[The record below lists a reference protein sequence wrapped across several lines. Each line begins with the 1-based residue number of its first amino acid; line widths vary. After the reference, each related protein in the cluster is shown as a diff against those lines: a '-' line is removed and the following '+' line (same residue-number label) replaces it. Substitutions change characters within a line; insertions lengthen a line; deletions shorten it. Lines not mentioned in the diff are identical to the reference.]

1 MDHPNSPLQLTKR
14 NIKGW
19 YFYSFSSK
27 PFVVSAVSTYIPLLL
42 ERFAR
47 SNGVQLG
54 NHSLPCTSE
63 SDKCVLPLFNTFY
76 VDTASFALYTFSV
89 SVLFQTITVVTVSGI
104 VDLWNS
110 VRLKGL
116 VLVMFSVIGA
126 VTTIFI
132 SRLAESQIYALP
144 LLYIVANSC
153 FGVINVVGNSLLP
166 IFVSDLVKYSDDLN
180 QPLGGSE
187 SSIEKLSSIISG
199 RGASLGYSSA
209 LLTQIVSMFLVHKSR
224 TQQDIQ
230 VAVLFVGVWW
240 LFWQLPM
247 LWLFNDIPHADGSLS
262 SSPVSSTSS
271 RLARSR
277 EYYSNKKIWS
287 LKSLG
292 YGWKSLWSAFKH
304 ARLLKDVMIFLL
316 GWFIISDS
324 VTTINSTAILF
335 AKTEL
340 EMVTLNL
347 ITISV
352 ITMVDAMIGAIVIPQ
367 FLAKRFNLL
376 PHQILMYI
384 ILWTSFIPFYGIL
397 GFFFENIGLKH
408 KFEMYMLAVWYGL
421 SLGGLSAVS
430 RSVFSLIIPKGKE
443 STFFSMFS
451 MTDKGSSIIG
461 PFLIGLVTDKT
472 HEIRY
477 SFYLLFALLML
488 ALPVLNS
495 LDVGRGKRE
504 AEELA
509 SIITSRQ
516 NSPEASVL
524 PEEHLQTD

>member
-1 MDHPNSPLQLTKR
+1 MDPPNSPLQLTKK

-19 YFYSFSSK
+19 YFYSFSSE

-47 SNGVQLG
+47 SNGVLLS
-54 NHSLPCTSE
+54 NHNLPCTSE
-63 SDKCVLPLFNTFY
+63 SDKCVLPLFSTFY

-116 VLVMFSVIGA
+116 VLVLFSIIGA
-126 VTTIFI
+126 LTTICI

-166 IFVSDLVKYSDDLN
+166 IFVSDLVKFSDEAT
-180 QPLGGSE
+180 QPLGGRE
-187 SSIEKLSSIISG
+187 SSVEKLSSIISG

-209 LLTQIVSMFLVHKSR
+209 LLTQIVSMFLVHKSK

-240 LFWQLPM
+240 LFWQFPM
-247 LWLFNDIPHADGSLS
+247 LWLFNDIPHADAS
-262 SSPVSSTSS
+262 SSSSSS

-277 EYYSNKKIWS
+277 EYYSSKKIWS
-287 LKSLG
+287 MKSLG
-292 YGWKSLWSAFKH
+292 YGWKSLIDAFKH

-352 ITMVDAMIGAIVIPQ
+352 ITMVDAMIGAFVIPQ

-384 ILWTSFIPFYGIL
+384 IMWTSFIPFYGIL
-397 GFFFENIGLKH
+397 GFFFESIGLKH

-477 SFYLLFALLML
+477 SFYLLFVLLML

-495 LDVGRGKRE
+495 LDVNRGKRE

-509 SIITSRQ
+509 TIITSRQ
-516 NSPEASVL
+516 NSPEADVI
-524 PEEHLQTD
+524 PEEHAQAD